1 MAQWFESCI
10 SHNDP
15 DALHG
20 LLCTLEAKKYFCNI
34 CLYCTVQ
41 YIKKNDLLP
50 EGLLD
55 LLDPGS
61 EGLLVGVPLLLTL
74 SLHTRIAML

>member
-1 MAQWFESCI
+1 M
-10 SHNDP
+10 
-15 DALHG
+15 LV
-20 LLCTLEAKKYFCNI
+20 
-34 CLYCTVQ
+34 LYSTVHQ
-41 YIKKNDLLP
+41 KEYLLP